1 MLNYNF
7 SLVVADTLKEYNS
20 KCKKKRKKEKEK
32 ESVTLV
38 FRLEMLSDS
47 HPIS

>member
-20 KCKKKRKKEKEK
+20 KCKKKKKERKRK
-32 ESVTLV
+32 
-38 FRLEMLSDS
+38 R
-47 HPIS
+47 ISYFSF